1 MPESQIVAEVDL
13 SAISHNVRALKEVL
27 GPQVGLMAVAKSN
40 GYGHGAVEVAKAA
53 LGAGADFIG
62 VARFDEA
69 MILRRGGVT
78 GPILIFGHTRTERA
92 AQLAMHNL
100 TQTACSREYATRLS
114 QSAHLAGKSVAIH
127 LKLDTGMGRLGILHD
142 HYRTPDATCPPSCAS
157 DEIRHIAALPGLTLT
172 GIYTHFSASDA
183 PENPHTHIQHGL
195 FRECLDALGPD
206 APIAHAANGAAIF
219 FFPET
224 RHQMVRA
231 GSLIYGL
238 CPPEL
243 MGIAPRLMPAM
254 TLKTHIVQLK
264 HIPHGFQ
271 LGYDCSWVARRPTT
285 IATLPV
291 GYGDGYARLFSN
303 NGTMLVKGTQA
314 PIVGKVCMDMT
325 MIDVTDIPGV
335 REGEEVVIFGRQEGA
350 ELSAQE
356 VAETIGTIPE
366 EVIVG
371 LTARVPRTYTHSD
384 ETLETAV

>member
-1 MPESQIVAEVDL
+1 MPESQIIAEVDL
-13 SAISHNVRALKEVL
+13 SAISHNIRALKEVL

-40 GYGHGAVEVAKAA
+40 GYGHGAVEVAKTAI
-53 LGAGADFIG
+53 GAGADFIG

-100 TQTACSREYATRLS
+100 TQTACSSEYATRLS
-114 QSAHLAGKSVAIH
+114 QSARLAGKTVAIH
-127 LKLDTGMGRLGILHD
+127 LKLDTGMGRLGILHEYYQ
-142 HYRTPDATCPPSCAS
+142 HQKKENGPSAT
-157 DEIRHIAALPGLTLT
+157 DEIRRIAALPGITLT

-183 PENPHTHIQHGL
+183 PENPHTHIQQGL
-195 FRECLDALGPD
+195 FQECLDALGSD
-206 APIAHAANGAAIF
+206 APMAHAANGAAIF

-243 MGIAPRLMPAM
+243 MGIAPPLIPAM
-254 TLKTHIVQLK
+254 TLKTRIVQLK
-264 HIPHGFQ
+264 YIPQGFQ
-271 LGYDCSWVARRPTT
+271 LGYDCSWVAQRPTT
-285 IATLPV
+285 IATLPL

-303 NGTMLVKGTQA
+303 NGAMLVKGIPA

-325 MIDVTDIPGV
+325 MIDVTDIPEV
-335 REGEEVVIFGRQEGA
+335 REGEEVVIFGTQGDA
-350 ELSAQE
+350 ELSAQH

-366 EVIVG
+366 EIIVG
-371 LTARVPRTYTHSD
+371 LTARVPRTYIHRD
-384 ETLETAV
+384 ETMDEAV